1 MATIFGCIINCPQ
14 VPTIFPCTNP
24 KKMQNR
30 LIFSLPLRPN
40 WFFSLVSAFFG
51 GLFGGHHHQK
61 PKWKTGHFAA
71 TSLQGGDLGF
81 SVGLFTGLA
90 VLCIVTLI
98 ARCAAFFGFFRLRGR
113 RFCWGYEW
121 SFPTWQWKQNRWDD
135 FRWQV
140 NFCWR
145 FLLFFFW
152 WPEWLAFQC
161 LIGCHFYGPLCHTH
175 RGVSFFRVSLGLR
188 LG

>member
-30 LIFSLPLRPN
+30 LIFSLPLGPKKY
-40 WFFSLVSAFFG
+40 FSLSFLHFLGVNRGSPPKAEVKNRPLG
-51 GLFGGHHHQK
+51 HWLNIAARRRLGLLCG
-61 PKWKTGHFAA
+61 
-71 TSLQGGDLGF
+71 SLHRPCG
-81 SVGLFTGLA
+81 A
-90 VLCIVTLI
+90 VYRDADCQV
-98 ARCAAFFGFFRLRGR
+98 RGCAAAVS
-113 RFCWGYEW
+113 WGYEW
-121 SFPTWQWKQNRWDD
+121 SFPTWHWKQNRWDD

-175 RGVSFFRVSLGLR
+175 RGVSFFRVSLGSI
-188 LG
+188 